1 MNILPESRSRATSAH
16 FILVNGALAPVSD
29 GEYRRYVALH
39 NAGNP
44 AGIGDR
50 TSAPTHADA
59 TREARR

>member
-44 AGIGDR
+44 AGMGDR
-50 TSAPTHADA
+50 HSPAVFADA
-59 TREARR
+59 GMEAR